1 MNKYIIPLLF
11 VLACGPTPKRN
22 AEIVTTYEGRVE
34 HFENP
39 NYNTEAELRNA
50 LSDGKGPDFILFS
63 AEWCPPCHTLQDTIK
78 SLGWRDRVLILN
90 LDQEWV
96 KFVAETVGVS
106 GIPAMIVTY
115 DDGGEKSELITGAG
129 EIGKV
134 LFEHLEMKK

>member
-1 MNKYIIPLLF
+1 M
-11 VLACGPTPKRN
+11 
-22 AEIVTTYEGRVE
+22 
-34 HFENP
+34 
-39 NYNTEAELRNA
+39 
-50 LSDGKGPDFILFS
+50 
-63 AEWCPPCHTLQDTIK
+63 
-78 SLGWRDRVLILN
+78 LILN